1 MSYLKKSTFFI
12 LLHISKFKRKKK
24 KKVSLNFSGKILR
37 IIDTHTNTQYE
48 KIGGGGNTMHKE
60 TFSAGNNKLIII
72 IKFLYTP
79 ENEERRGEK
88 QARAFFHISNST
100 FSL

>member
-1 MSYLKKSTFFI
+1 
-12 LLHISKFKRKKK
+12 
-24 KKVSLNFSGKILR
+24 
-37 IIDTHTNTQYE
+37 
-48 KIGGGGNTMHKE
+48 MHKE
-60 TFSAGNNKLIII
+60 TFSAGNNKLIIIII

>member
-1 MSYLKKSTFFI
+1 
-12 LLHISKFKRKKK
+12 
-24 KKVSLNFSGKILR
+24 
-37 IIDTHTNTQYE
+37 
-48 KIGGGGNTMHKE
+48 MHKE